1 MIEDD
6 LAASPVLLRQEI
18 RRLRTL
24 LPADLS
30 ENESVELRDLALA
43 AMSRPLC
50 PFNDMG
56 CACPGTC
63 VIRAEEVLKSLED
76 HGLAV
81 VRAKATPQHQI

>member
-18 RRLRTL
+18 RRLRAL

-50 PFNDMG
+50 PLRGTDMG
-56 CACPGTC
+56 CACPATC

-81 VRAKATPQHQI
+81 VRARS